1 MLLDPINLAR
11 KKRSTLYQL
20 ISSTKVVRLA
30 KYSNVVSSMVP
41 NESEVQSH
49 QDDSCVVTRVIVNDH
64 SARISTVGDEHLAT
78 SNSQSQGRIISSKN
92 SKFGS

>member
-1 MLLDPINLAR
+1 
-11 KKRSTLYQL
+11 
-20 ISSTKVVRLA
+20 
-30 KYSNVVSSMVP
+30 MVP

-49 QDDSCVVTRVIVNDH
+49 PDDSCVVTRVIVDDH

-78 SNSQSQGRIISSKN
+78 SNILERIISRKS